1 MKNKKTKQMIITFGS
16 EHNCEQSIGFG
27 KQLMETFKPKTL
39 FLEDSPLEERTQES
53 YTDEKGVTYP
63 VVNKVIDRLTG
74 P

>member
-1 MKNKKTKQMIITFGS
+1 MD
-16 EHNCEQSIGFG
+16 
-27 KQLMETFKPKTL
+27 TFKPKTL